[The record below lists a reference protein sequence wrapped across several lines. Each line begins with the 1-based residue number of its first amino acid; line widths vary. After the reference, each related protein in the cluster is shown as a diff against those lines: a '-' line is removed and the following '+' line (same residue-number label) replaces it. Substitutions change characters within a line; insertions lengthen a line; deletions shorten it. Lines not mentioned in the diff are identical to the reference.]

1 MIDDMN
7 TESQHN
13 APEKRRWVTNLAWV
27 WCGFVILAA
36 VAVGLSALLN
46 RPVEESVLDTLANA
60 TTLAGFVAFAITGA
74 LVISRQPRN
83 VVGWLLMIEGSLAI
97 IWPVDLYFN
106 NLVQPPANPSLLFI
120 TGLWF
125 WGWLWLWVG
134 LR

>member
-13 APEKRRWVTNLAWV
+13 APEKRRWVTILAWV

-46 RPVEESVLDTLANA
+46 RPVEESVLDKLANA

-97 IWPVDLYFN
+97 I
-106 NLVQPPANPSLLFI
+106 
-120 TGLWF
+120 
-125 WGWLWLWVG
+125 
-134 LR
+134 